1 MQQITALNIDLATLR
16 RAVGGGS
23 YVRGAEYAR
32 QGAVL
37 QATWDAEENALC
49 GMVCGHGTEFY
60 EAAAFFSLTI
70 GRPANAAARSGSIAS
85 MS

>member
-1 MQQITALNIDLATLR
+1 MRQVTVLNIDLATLR

-37 QATWDAEENALC
+37 QARWDAEENALR
-49 GMVCGHGTEFY
+49 GMVSGHGIEFC
-60 EAAAFFSLTI
+60 EAAAFFSLTT
-70 GRPANAAARSGSIAS
+70 GRPARFDMG
-85 MS
+85 